1 MFYGRSAGRHATFMT
16 NLAPDSIIFRGQSIW
31 IRAPLLLLAAAAMLA
46 GLYGRFKGLGTW
58 PLGVDEFYISRSIDN
73 VLRSGL
79 PQFPCGGYYTRGLL
93 YQYLVAGVRMTGLS
107 PELAGRM
114 ISALSSLV
122 VLPAAFLLARR
133 IDGALAGWLTVII
146 LCVSV
151 WEIEMARFARMYA
164 PFQAVFVWYLV
175 YFLRL
180 TVDKKASALGCM
192 AAVSVLGVLFWEGG
206 VLLGLANILAV
217 LLAHE
222 QGRLR
227 AAEWLRLILL
237 LALTALLFLATR
249 DLRGFAESADQGGGA
264 TESAGHLRLLT
275 QWLAPLRLHPAAA
288 CGWLLPAGF
297 AIASSGFILSFRHRV
312 MAALGLVFAL
322 AAAALHLFTITG
334 GVLILMLLTGVMNR
348 RDWSERRARYFVL
361 SVLGFFAFWIVFE
374 HWIIAPNEIGEARSG
389 DGGEGPV
396 LAQYLFGFPDVFD
409 EIVRPWGRTVPI
421 LSVAIGLALIFW
433 SYRTIFA
440 PSPRLE
446 PVRVLLSLILVMAL
460 AVGMTATER
469 IETRY
474 TFFLYPLFIVLAVAA
489 VLSLIRSR
497 HNAVRPLPLL
507 VAAALPL
514 ACFGA
519 TEDFQPRHLA
529 GIDSARINF
538 RLDVSPAVAAH
549 YYPRS
554 DMRMVG
560 EWLAANTR
568 PGDVVINGIPN
579 LDQYY
584 SRFDY
589 FFLDED
595 DARYEGYVCRDG
607 HTDRW
612 TNHRLLY
619 TDDALAPI
627 VASGRRVYAS
637 LYPYAEKSMRADAEA
652 RGWSV
657 VRVWTSAEDGSDVLL
672 ITMNPATV
680 R

>member
-1 MFYGRSAGRHATFMT
+1 MRDIVVFLWTLGSRACDIT

-31 IRAPLLLLAAAAMLA
+31 IRVALLVLASAALLA

-93 YQYLVAGVRMTGLS
+93 YQYLVAGARMSGLS
-107 PELAGRM
+107 PELGPRM
-114 ISALSSLV
+114 IAALSSLA

-175 YFLRL
+175 YFLRF
-180 TVDKKASALGCM
+180 TVESEARALRYM
-192 AAVSVLGVLFWEGG
+192 AALSVLGVLFWEGG

-217 LLAHE
+217 LIAHE
-222 QGRLR
+222 NGRLR
-227 AAEWLRLILL
+227 PVDWRRLVLL
-237 LALTALLFLATR
+237 SALTALLFLATR
-249 DLRGFAESADQGGGA
+249 DLRGYAESPDTGGVGV
-264 TESAGHLRLLT
+264 ESAGHLRLLM
-275 QWLAPLRLHPAAA
+275 QWLAPLRLHPVAA
-288 CGWLLPAGF
+288 CAWLLPAGL
-297 AIASSGFILSFRHRV
+297 AIASWEFIYSFRRRW

-322 AAAALHLFTITG
+322 AAAALHLFTLAA
-334 GVLILMLLTGVMNR
+334 GVLILLLLMGVMNR
-348 RDWSERRARYFVL
+348 GDWRGGRGRYFSSSLV
-361 SVLGFFAFWIVFE
+361 GFFSFWAAFALLN
-374 HWIIAPNEIGEARSG
+374 HAAA
-389 DGGEGPV
+389 PV
-396 LAQYLFGFPDVFD
+396 LVQYLFGFPNIYD
-409 EIVRPWGRTVPI
+409 EILRPWGRTMPI
-421 LSVAIGLALIFW
+421 LSVAIGLAILFW
-433 SYRTIFA
+433 CYRAIFA
-440 PSPRLE
+440 RSPQTE
-446 PVRVLLSLILVMAL
+446 PIRVLLALALVMTL
-460 AVGMTATER
+460 AVGMTATDR

-474 TFFLYPLFIVLAVAA
+474 TFFLYPLLIVLAVAA
-489 VLSLIRSR
+489 VLSLIRR
-497 HNAVRPLPLL
+497 RNAARPLPLL
-507 VAAALPL
+507 ISAALPL

-519 TEDFQPRHLA
+519 TEDFQPRHVA
-529 GIDSARINF
+529 AIDSAQINF
-538 RLDVSPAVAAH
+538 RIGMSPAVAAH

-554 DMRMVG
+554 DIRMVG
-560 EWLAANTR
+560 EWLAANTA
-568 PGDVVINGIPN
+568 PGDVVITGIPN

-584 SRFDY
+584 DRFDY
-589 FFLDED
+589 FFLDAD
-595 DARYEGYVCRDG
+595 DARYDSYVCRDG

-637 LYPYAEKSMRADAEA
+637 LYSYAEQSLQADARA

-657 VRVWTSAEDGSDVLL
+657 TRVWTSAEDGSDVLL
-672 ITMNPATV
+672 ITMNPSNA

>member
-1 MFYGRSAGRHATFMT
+1 MRDIVVFLWTVGSPACDIT

-31 IRAPLLLLAAAAMLA
+31 IRAPLLMLAAAAVIA

-93 YQYLVAGVRMTGLS
+93 YQYLVAGARMSGLS
-107 PELAGRM
+107 PELGARM
-114 ISALSSLV
+114 ISALSSLA

-133 IDGALAGWLTVII
+133 IGGSLAGWLTVIM

-175 YFLRL
+175 YFLRF
-180 TVDKKASALGCM
+180 TVERQARALGYM
-192 AAVSVLGVLFWEGG
+192 AALSVLGVLFWEGG
-206 VLLGLANILAV
+206 VLLGLANMLAV
-217 LLAHE
+217 LIAHDD
-222 QGRLR
+222 GRLR
-227 AAEWLRLILL
+227 PVDWRRLASL

-249 DLRGFAESADQGGGA
+249 DLRSYGESPDASGA
-264 TESAGHLRLLT
+264 GVESAGHLRLLV
-275 QWLAPLRLHPAAA
+275 QWLAPLRLHPVAA

-297 AIASSGFILSFRHRV
+297 AIASWGFISSLRRRW

-322 AAAALHLFTITG
+322 AAAALHLFTLAG
-334 GVLILMLLTGVMNR
+334 GVLILLLLAGVMNR
-348 RDWSERRARYFVL
+348 RDWSEGRGRYFLL
-361 SVLGFFAFWIVFE
+361 SLVGFFSFWMLFAVLNRTA
-374 HWIIAPNEIGEARSG
+374 APG
-389 DGGEGPV
+389 V
-396 LAQYLFGFPDVFD
+396 VQYLFGLPSIYD
-409 EIVRPWGRTVPI
+409 EILRPWGRTMPI
-421 LSVAIGLALIFW
+421 LSVAIGLALLFW
-433 SYRTIFA
+433 CYRAIFA
-440 PSPRLE
+440 PSPQTE
-446 PVRVLLSLILVMAL
+446 PIRVLLALALVMAF
-460 AVGMTATER
+460 AVGMTATDR

-489 VLSLIRSR
+489 VLALIRSR
-497 HNAVRPLPLL
+497 NAVRPMPLL

-519 TEDFQPRHLA
+519 TEDFQPRHVA
-529 GIDSARINF
+529 AVDSAKINF
-538 RLDVSPAVAAH
+538 RLDASPAVAAH

-554 DMRMVG
+554 DMRLVG
-560 EWLAANTR
+560 EWLAANTQ
-568 PGDVVINGIPN
+568 PGDVVITGIPN

-584 SRFDY
+584 DRFDY
-589 FFLDED
+589 FFLAGD
-595 DARYEGYVCRDG
+595 DARYDSYVCRDG
-607 HTDRW
+607 RTDRW

-637 LYPYAEKSMRADAEA
+637 LYSYAEKGLQADAQA
-652 RGWSV
+652 RGWLV
-657 VRVWTSAEDGSDVLL
+657 TRVWTSAEEGSDVLL
-672 ITMNPATV
+672 ITMNAAHV